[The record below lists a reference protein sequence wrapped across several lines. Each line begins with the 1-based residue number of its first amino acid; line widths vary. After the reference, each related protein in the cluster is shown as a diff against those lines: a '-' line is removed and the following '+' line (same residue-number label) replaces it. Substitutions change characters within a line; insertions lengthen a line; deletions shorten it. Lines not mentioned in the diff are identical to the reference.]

1 MCGLK
6 FCHFFLTLVGSDE
19 VQAKEEMDST
29 QNETE
34 KKIDGWRNPRDQK
47 RSGQKRMLISTFMML
62 NKTIDTILLE
72 EFTEPNMK
80 MKEFRK
86 VLTKGVLLFA
96 EKHKE
101 DKAEVDH

>member
-1 MCGLK
+1 
-6 FCHFFLTLVGSDE
+6 
-19 VQAKEEMDST
+19 
-29 QNETE
+29 
-34 KKIDGWRNPRDQK
+34 
-47 RSGQKRMLISTFMML
+47 MLISTFMML

-86 VLTKGVLLFA
+86 VLAKGVLLFA

>member
-1 MCGLK
+1 MAVTRCK
-6 FCHFFLTLVGSDE
+6 S
-19 VQAKEEMDST
+19 
-29 QNETE
+29 
-34 KKIDGWRNPRDQK
+34 KKRWTVLRMRLRKKLDGWRNPRDQK